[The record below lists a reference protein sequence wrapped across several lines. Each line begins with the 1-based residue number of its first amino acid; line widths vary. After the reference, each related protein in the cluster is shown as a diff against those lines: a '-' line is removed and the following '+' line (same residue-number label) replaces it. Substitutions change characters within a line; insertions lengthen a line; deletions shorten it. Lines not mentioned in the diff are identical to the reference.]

1 MYIHVSTDGPQ
12 SDIIGHQESSLSLR
26 HGLCVSASLNSL
38 HTAPLKIKAPPVFW
52 SPKSDCGYG
61 TNIGEMESKWTVK
74 GEHFNMIEFFFF
86 LRAHA

>member
-38 HTAPLKIKAPPVFW
+38 HTAPLKIKARPLHLFFGVQSQTVVMELILVKW
-52 SPKSDCGYG
+52 SLIMINGQLRV
-61 TNIGEMESKWTVK
+61 NILT
-74 GEHFNMIEFFFF
+74 
-86 LRAHA
+86 